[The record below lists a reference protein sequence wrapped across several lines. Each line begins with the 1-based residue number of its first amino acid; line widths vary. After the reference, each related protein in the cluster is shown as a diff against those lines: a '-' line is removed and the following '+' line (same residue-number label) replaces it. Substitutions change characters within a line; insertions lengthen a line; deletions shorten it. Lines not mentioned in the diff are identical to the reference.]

1 MGQTSEKIF
10 DCVKEEME
18 KENKVLPI
26 YVVDNLDD
34 AIKTARK
41 YAKTFSNRFI
51 FLLQVQVLICLK
63 NAVQRGELFGKK
75 SKFIIM

>member
-1 MGQTSEKIF
+1 MGQTSGKIF

-41 YAKTFSNRFI
+41 YAKPSQIVLFSPASASFDM
-51 FLLQVQVLICLK
+51 FK
-63 NAVQRGELFGKK
+63 NAVQRGELFKEK
-75 SKFIIM
+75 VNLL